1 MTLAMTMK
9 YCAPLICTFPFVPF
23 FVFNNIIDSSAYH
36 YVIITSNL
44 LCPEHFEPQR
54 LLLKLFKLANALLTN
69 NYLVRTLT
77 LQRKQWDG
85 SCAKWRKSN
94 KINKC
99 MRIAELR

>member
-1 MTLAMTMK
+1 MK

-23 FVFNNIIDSSAYH
+23 CVFNNIIDSSAYH
-36 YVIITSNL
+36 YVIIL
-44 LCPEHFEPQR
+44 LCPEHFEHQG

-77 LQRKQWDG
+77 LQREQWDG